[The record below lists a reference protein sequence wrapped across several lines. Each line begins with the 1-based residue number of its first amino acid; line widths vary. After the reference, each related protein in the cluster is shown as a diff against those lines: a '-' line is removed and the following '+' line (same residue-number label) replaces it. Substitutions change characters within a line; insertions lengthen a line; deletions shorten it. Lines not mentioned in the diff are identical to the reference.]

1 MNIDATKA
9 FAYLV
14 AAAILFGTFYA
25 LIIYPYQLDADV
37 KLWLTG
43 LSGAASGF
51 IFGDQVASR
60 TQRAATS
67 TFDKGLSA
75 TPNDQM
81 QTITVDSGP
90 PATATISPTETPPA
104 APEAQG

>member
-1 MNIDATKA
+1 MNLDATKA

-60 TQRAATS
+60 TAKQAESSINT
-67 TFDKGLSA
+67 GLGA
-75 TPNDQM
+75 TPNES
-81 QTITVDSGP
+81 IPTVTATTGP
-90 PATATISPTETPPA
+90 PATVTVTPAETTTEPVP
-104 APEAQG
+104 QG

>member
-1 MNIDATKA
+1 MNLDVTKA

-14 AAAILFGTFYA
+14 AAAILIGTYYA
-25 LIIYPYQLDADV
+25 LIVYPYQLDADV

-60 TQRAATS
+60 TARQTNAAIS
-67 TFDKGLSA
+67 TGLGA
-75 TPNDQM
+75 TPNESVP
-81 QTITVDSGP
+81 TVTATTGP
-90 PATATISPTETPPA
+90 PATVTVSPAETPSEPV
-104 APEAQG
+104 PQG